1 MTTGKSHFGHIVI
14 AIGALAIGML
24 AAPDAVADTNPSV
37 PNDPTGQI
45 YNPPGYIGYYP
56 GAYGFQTVLSL
67 TPPSR
72 LVDSGG
78 TAARSNADP
87 KSSRAGMPGDKLGVQ
102 TNHVVVKPQGD
113 GPRGQQ
119 YGVRTAEP
127 MQLTS
132 DPDISG
138 GVMPGQTS
146 ASGQRNPA
154 TGQAT
159 GLENPNPS
167 KKDARKPS
175 PGSESRQPAMSGM
188 AVPNT
193 MN

>member
-1 MTTGKSHFGHIVI
+1 MMRTR
-14 AIGALAIGML
+14 LL
-24 AAPDAVADTNPSV
+24 AAIAVLLSPTAAAPTAHADTNPSI

-45 YNPPGYIGYYP
+45 YTPPGYIGYYP
-56 GAYGFQTVLSL
+56 GAYGFQSIWSL

-87 KSSRAGMPGDKLGVQ
+87 RAARGGLPGERRGVQ

-113 GPRGQQ
+113 GPRGMQ

-132 DPDISG
+132 VPDVAG
-138 GVMPGQTS
+138 GVMPGQT
-146 ASGQRNPA
+146 AALGQMNRA
-154 TGQAT
+154 TGQSTA
-159 GLENPNPS
+159 LEDPNPS
-167 KKDARKPS
+167 RKRPS
-175 PGSESRQPAMSGM
+175 APMPAESRQPTASSS
-188 AVPNT
+188 AAPSATN
-193 MN
+193 